1 MRGTPVI
8 EHAINK
14 LDQEGPFLN
23 LISKWRDFAKFDFD
37 SARYQPPIGGSHL
50 VQRMYRVLHGHDPN
64 DDVTRYLDRSIAA
77 LVVVSVTLDLLLDVN
92 STKFLLL
99 VVFSLDLLATT
110 ALTLELVIK
119 WAIADLDPRLA
130 GLRFKRLRFLLRPLS
145 LLDLAILIPSWLSL
159 FFPWHLF
166 FIQIIRIVRLAE
178 LVHPVMSTVNIFMRE
193 TRGFSFRQRTYSAF
207 FGGERD
213 HGIPGVVDFVIFA
226 MIMLSVLLMTLES
239 IEWLRELYKPKFH
252 ALEMIVTAVFLFE
265 YFARLYCCVED
276 PRFKNPILG
285 RIRYV
290 FTGGALIDLAAISPF
305 FLVLIWPTPVP
316 WLWALRLL
324 RMLKLGRYSKAV
336 ATIMSVV
343 REERAV
349 LSAAVMMLFLLT
361 MFAASGI
368 YVAEHAA
375 QPEKFSSI
383 PVSMYWAVVTLTSIG
398 YGDYYPITAVGQLL
412 TMVLA
417 VAGLG
422 MIALPAGILANG
434 FSQKIKTDRKLRHRD
449 AAGHYM
455 NETGAHATVEGTD
468 AQPAESHDT
477 VQHFHTMDQVLRSA
491 DARAR
496 LHHLIEPL
504 NHAEREALIAITAI
518 SLEEDHHS

>member
-1 MRGTPVI
+1 M
-8 EHAINK
+8 
-14 LDQEGPFLN
+14 N
-23 LISKWRDFAKFDFD
+23 LISKWRGFAKFDFD
-37 SARYQPPIGGSHL
+37 STRYLPPVGGSQL

-64 DDVTRYLDRSIAA
+64 DDLTRYLDRAIAA
-77 LVVVSVTLDLLLDVN
+77 LILVSVTFDLLIDVKSTNFLFMLVSQLDW
-92 STKFLLL
+92 
-99 VVFSLDLLATT
+99 LATI

-145 LLDLAILIPSWLSL
+145 LLDLVILIPSWLSL

-166 FIQIIRIVRLAE
+166 FVQFIRIARLAE
-178 LVHPVMSTVNIFMRE
+178 LVHPVMFTVNSFIRE
-193 TRGFSFRQRTYSAF
+193 TRGYTFRQRMFSAF

-239 IEWLRELYKPKFH
+239 VEWMRELYTPKFY
-252 ALEMIVTAVFLFE
+252 AFDLIVTAVFILE
-265 YFARLYCCVED
+265 YSARIYCCVED
-276 PRFKNPILG
+276 PRYKNPTLG
-285 RIRYV
+285 RVRFA
-290 FTGGALIDLAAISPF
+290 FTAGALIDLAAIAPF
-305 FLVLIWPTPVP
+305 FLALLWPTPVP

-324 RMLKLGRYSKAV
+324 RMMKLGRYSKAV
-336 ATIMSVV
+336 ATIVSVV

-349 LSAAVMMLFLLT
+349 LSAGIMMLFLLT
-361 MFAASGI
+361 IFAASGI

-398 YGDYYPITAVGQLL
+398 YGDYYPITAMGQLL

-434 FSQKIKTDRKLRHRD
+434 FSQKIKTNYRLRHRD
-449 AAGHYM
+449 TAGHFISEA
-455 NETGAHATVEGTD
+455 NGAHGAPERAVTTTNEGRETV
-468 AQPAESHDT
+468 H
-477 VQHFHTMDQVLRSA
+477 HFHTMDQVLRSA

-518 SLEEDHHS
+518 SLQEDHSS